1 MFKLTC
7 LGKHTQYITYVMG
20 KKKKKKIRED
30 FMLSMPELGRK
41 IGEKH
46 IIIHLG
52 VSSVC
57 RTFTSV

>member
-1 MFKLTC
+1 MSWE
-7 LGKHTQYITYVMG
+7 